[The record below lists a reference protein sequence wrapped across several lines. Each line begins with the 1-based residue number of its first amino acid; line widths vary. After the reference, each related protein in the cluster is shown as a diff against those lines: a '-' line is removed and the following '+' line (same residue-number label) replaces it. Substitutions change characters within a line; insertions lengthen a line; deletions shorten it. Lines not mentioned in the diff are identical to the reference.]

1 MRTRRFRTG
10 SEPTRPSTSANGAPP
25 PARPQNLAHRMG
37 RWSAQHRKKAV
48 FGWLAFVVVA
58 LMIGMGGA
66 PTETLVDEKAGVG
79 ESGRADEAVY
89 DAFPKKADESVLI
102 QNETLDADAPEFRA
116 VVSDVQ
122 GRLGD
127 VDEAK
132 NVVGP
137 YGNVNAISP
146 DEHSVLVEYEVP
158 GDADETSDRID
169 APVAAIDEAAQ
180 AHPAFFIDAYG
191 SASIEKE
198 FEEEVLNKD
207 FRKAEVTSLPV
218 TLIILAIAFGTLVAA
233 GLPLLLAMTAVAAT
247 LGLIGPISQISPVS
261 ESINSVILLI
271 GLAVGV
277 DYCLF
282 YIRREREERAA
293 GRGPDAALEAA
304 AATSGRAVLISGCTV
319 MFAMGGMYLGGD
331 DDFTSFATG
340 TIVVV
345 AVAMIGS
352 LTVLPA
358 LMSKLGDRIEKGRIP
373 LLGRVKARTAKLSIW
388 SRITDRVLRRPVLSL
403 VIAGGFLIALAI
415 PALGMHT
422 AEGGTETL
430 PQDLAVVQT
439 FNRVQDA
446 FPSEDSAAQVVI
458 VAEDVSAAPI
468 NDAVEQLGSETAQNE
483 ELFKGALE
491 TDVSPDLTVM
501 TVDVPTVGD
510 GIEDSSIRA
519 MEELRDNLVPAAF
532 GGVDGVRADVTG
544 PAAETVDFNDNMKS
558 HLPYV
563 FGFVLT
569 AAFLLLLVTFRS
581 IVIPIKAILLNLLS
595 VGAAYGVL
603 VLVFQNEWAE
613 GLLNFTSSDSI
624 VPWLPLFLF
633 VVLFGLS
640 MDYHVFLLTRVREA
654 FDRGMSTEEAISSA
668 VKKTAGVITSA
679 AVVMVAVFAIFA
691 TLTLLDFKQM
701 GVGLAVAVLLDATII
716 RGVLLPASMKL
727 LGDWNWYLPKWLEWL
742 PQVSPEPDVGEP
754 PPAPV
759 PEPELPREPAVV

>member
-1 MRTRRFRTG
+1 
-10 SEPTRPSTSANGAPP
+10 
-25 PARPQNLAHRMG
+25 MG
-37 RWSAQHRKKAV
+37 RWSAQHRKKAI
-48 FGWLAFVVVA
+48 FGWLAFVA
-58 LMIGMGGA
+58 LALVIGMGGA
-66 PTETLVDEKAGVG
+66 PTETLVDQESGVG
-79 ESGRADEAVY
+79 ESGRADETVY

-102 QNETLDADAPEFRA
+102 QSETLKADAPAFRA

-127 VDEAK
+127 VDNVK

-146 DEHSVLVEYEVP
+146 DERSVLVDYEVP
-158 GDADETSDRID
+158 GDADETADRID

-180 AHPAFFIDAYG
+180 AHPEFFIDAFG

-207 FRKAEVTSLPV
+207 FQKAEVTSLPV
-218 TLIILAIAFGTLVAA
+218 TLIILAIAFGTLIAA
-233 GLPLLLAMTAVAAT
+233 GLPLLLALTAVGAT

-293 GRGPDAALEAA
+293 GRGPEAALEAA
-304 AATSGRAVLISGCTV
+304 AATSGRAVLISGVTV
-319 MFAMGGMYLGGD
+319 MVAMGGMYLGGD
-331 DDFTSFATG
+331 PDFSSFATG

-345 AVAMIGS
+345 LVAMIGS

-358 LMSKLGDRIEKGRIP
+358 LLSKLGDRIEKGRVP
-373 LLGRVKARTAKLSIW
+373 LLGRLKARTARLNIW
-388 SRITDRVLRRPVLSL
+388 SRIVDRVMRRPLVSL
-403 VIAGGFLIALAI
+403 VVAGGFLIALAV
-415 PALGMHT
+415 PALGIHT
-422 AEGGTETL
+422 AEGGTDTL

-446 FPSEDSAAQVVI
+446 FPSEDSAAQVV
-458 VAEDVSAAPI
+458 VEAEDVSAGPI
-468 NDAVEQLGSETAQNE
+468 NAAVERLGRDTAQNR

-501 TVDVPTVGD
+501 TVDIPTVGD
-510 GIEDSSIRA
+510 GIEDSSVRA
-519 MEELRDNLVPAAF
+519 MEELRNNLVPAAF
-532 GGVDGVRADVTG
+532 GGVDGVEADVTG
-544 PAAETVDFNDNMKS
+544 PAAETVDFNDNLKS

-603 VLVFQNEWAE
+603 VLVFQGEWAE
-613 GLLNFTSSDSI
+613 GLLNFESSDAI
-624 VPWLPLFLF
+624 TPWLPLFLF

-640 MDYHVFLLTRVREA
+640 MDYHVFILTRVREA
-654 FDRGMSTEEAISSA
+654 YDRGMSTEQAVASAI
-668 VKKTAGVITSA
+668 KKTAGVVTSA

-701 GVGLAVAVLLDATII
+701 GVGLAVAVLIDATII
-716 RGVLLPASMKL
+716 RGVLLPACMKL
-727 LGDWNWYLPKWLEWL
+727 LGDWNWYLPSWLEWL
-742 PQVSPEPDVGEP
+742 PRVSPEPDIGEP
-754 PPAPV
+754 LPALPKEPEREREPAPV
-759 PEPELPREPAVV
+759 

>member
-1 MRTRRFRTG
+1 MRTRHSG
-10 SEPTRPSTSANGAPP
+10 NGTPP
-25 PARPQNLAHRMG
+25 VPAENLAARMG
-37 RWSAQHRKKAV
+37 RWSAQHRKKAF

-58 LMIGMGGA
+58 LVIGMGGA
-66 PTETLVDEKAGVG
+66 PTETLVDQEAGVG
-79 ESGRADEAVY
+79 DSGRADETAY
-89 DAFPKKADESVLI
+89 DAFPKKADEEVLV
-102 QNETLDADAPEFRA
+102 QSETLKANAPEFRA

-122 GRLGD
+122 GRLGETEN
-127 VDEAK
+127 VK

-137 YGNVNAISP
+137 YGNANAVSP
-146 DEHSVLVEYEVP
+146 DGHSVLIDYEVP

-169 APVAAIDEAAQ
+169 APVAAIDQAAK
-180 AHPAFFIDAYG
+180 AHPEFFIDAFG

-207 FRKAEVTSLPV
+207 FQKAEVTSLPI
-218 TLIILAIAFGTLVAA
+218 TLIILAIAFGTLMAA
-233 GLPLLLAMTAVAAT
+233 GLPLLLALTAVAAT

-293 GRGPDAALEAA
+293 GRGPEAALNAA
-304 AATSGRAVLISGCTV
+304 AATSGRAVLISGFTV

-331 DDFTSFATG
+331 PDFSSFATG

-345 AVAMIGS
+345 GIAMLGS

-358 LMSKLGDRIEKGRIP
+358 VLSKLGDRIEKGHVP
-373 LLGRVKARTAKLSIW
+373 LVGRVKARTAKLSIW
-388 SRITDRVLRRPVLSL
+388 SRIVDRVLRRPVLSL
-403 VIAGGFLIALAI
+403 VVAGGLLVALAI

-422 AEGGTETL
+422 AEGGTDTL

-446 FPSEDSAAQVVI
+446 FPSENSAVQVVI
-458 VAEDVSAAPI
+458 EADDVSAAPI
-468 NDAVEQLGSETAQNE
+468 NAAVKKLADETAKNTA
-483 ELFKGALE
+483 LFKGALE

-510 GIEDSSIRA
+510 GIEDSSVSA

-532 GGVDGVRADVTG
+532 GSLDGVRADVTG
-544 PAAETVDFNDNMKS
+544 DAAETVDFNDNMKS

-603 VLVFQNEWAE
+603 VLVFQNDWAE
-613 GLLNFTSSDSI
+613 DLLSFTSSDAI
-624 VPWLPLFLF
+624 APWLPLFLF

-640 MDYHVFLLTRVREA
+640 MDYHVFILTRVREA
-654 FDRGMSTEEAISSA
+654 YDRGMSTEEAVSSA
-668 VKKTAGVITSA
+668 IKKTAGVVTSA

-701 GVGLAVAVLLDATII
+701 GVGLAVAVLIDATIV
-716 RGVLLPASMKL
+716 RGVLLPACMKL

-742 PQVSPEPDVGEP
+742 PVVSPEPEVGEP
-754 PPAPV
+754 LPALTIEPEPAPTREPAPV
-759 PEPELPREPAVV
+759 

>member
-1 MRTRRFRTG
+1 
-10 SEPTRPSTSANGAPP
+10 
-25 PARPQNLAHRMG
+25 MG
-37 RWSAQHRKKAV
+37 RWSAQHRKKAI

-58 LMIGMGGA
+58 LVIGMGGA
-66 PTETLVDEKAGVG
+66 PTETLVDQESGVG
-79 ESGRADEAVY
+79 ESGRADETVY

-102 QNETLDADAPEFRA
+102 QSETLEADAPEFRA

-122 GRLGD
+122 GRLGEVDD
-127 VDEAK
+127 VK

-137 YGNVNAISP
+137 YGNVNAVSP
-146 DEHSVLVEYEVP
+146 DGHSVLVDYEVP
-158 GDADETSDRID
+158 GDADETADRID

-180 AHPAFFIDAYG
+180 AHPEFFIDAYG

-207 FRKAEVTSLPV
+207 FQKAEVTSLPV

-233 GLPLLLAMTAVAAT
+233 GLPLLLALTAVAAT

-293 GRGPDAALEAA
+293 GRGPEAALEAA

-319 MFAMGGMYLGGD
+319 MVAMGGMYLGGD
-331 DDFTSFATG
+331 PDFTSFATG

-373 LLGRVKARTAKLSIW
+373 LLGRVKARTAKLNIW

-403 VIAGGFLIALAI
+403 VVAGGFLVALAI

-468 NDAVEQLGSETAQNE
+468 NAAVEQLGSETAQNE

-510 GIEDSSIRA
+510 GIEDSSIEA

-613 GLLNFTSSDSI
+613 GLLNFNSSDSI

-654 FDRGMSTEEAISSA
+654 FDRGMNTEEAVSSA
-668 VKKTAGVITSA
+668 DQEDGGR
-679 AVVMVAVFAIFA
+679 
-691 TLTLLDFKQM
+691 DHERR
-701 GVGLAVAVLLDATII
+701 GGDG
-716 RGVLLPASMKL
+716 RGVRDLRDAHAARLQADGSRPGGGRSARRHDHPRRPAA
-727 LGDWNWYLPKWLEWL
+727 GEHEAPGRLEL
-742 PQVSPEPDVGEP
+742 V
-754 PPAPV
+754 PAEVARVAAAGQPGAGRRRAA
-759 PEPELPREPAVV
+759 PSSGAGAGTPARARGRLAQPCTIDLIAASAFAAFTRPS

>member
-1 MRTRRFRTG
+1 MRTR
-10 SEPTRPSTSANGAPP
+10 TSSNGAPTPP
-25 PARPQNLAHRMG
+25 PAQNLAARMG
-37 RWSAQHRKKAV
+37 RWSAQHRKKAF

-58 LMIGMGGA
+58 LMIGTGGA
-66 PTETLVDEKAGVG
+66 PTKTLVEQESGVG
-79 ESGRADEAVY
+79 DSGRADETVY
-89 DAFPKKADESVLI
+89 DSFPKKADEEVLV
-102 QNETLDADAPEFRA
+102 QSETLKADAPEFRT

-122 GRLGD
+122 GRLGE
-127 VDEAK
+127 VDNVK

-146 DEHSVLVEYEVP
+146 DKHSVLIDYEVP
-158 GDADETSDRID
+158 GDADQTSDRID
-169 APVAAIDEAAQ
+169 APVAAIDQAAK
-180 AHPAFFIDAYG
+180 AHPEFFIDAFG

-198 FEEEVLNKD
+198 FQEEVLNKD
-207 FRKAEVTSLPV
+207 FQKAEVTSLPV
-218 TLIILAIAFGTLVAA
+218 TLIILAIAFGTLMAA
-233 GLPLLLAMTAVAAT
+233 GVPLLLALTAVAAT

-261 ESINSVILLI
+261 DSINSVILLI

-293 GRGPDAALEAA
+293 GRGPAAALEAA
-304 AATSGRAVLISGCTV
+304 AATSGRAVLISGFTV

-331 DDFTSFATG
+331 PDFSSFATG

-345 AVAMIGS
+345 AIAMLGS

-358 LMSKLGDRIEKGRIP
+358 VLSKLGDRIEKGRVP

-388 SRITDRVLRRPVLSL
+388 SRIVDRVLRRPVLA
-403 VIAGGFLIALAI
+403 VVVAGGFLVALAI

-422 AEGGTETL
+422 AEGGTDTL

-446 FPSEDSAAQVVI
+446 FPSEDSTAGVVI
-458 VAEDVSAAPI
+458 QADDVSAARI
-468 NDAVEQLGSETAQNE
+468 NAAVKRLGNETAKDK

-501 TVDVPTVGD
+501 TVDIPTVGD
-510 GIEDSSIRA
+510 GVEDSSIRA

-532 GGVDGVRADVTG
+532 GSLDGVSTAVTG
-544 PAAETVDFNDNMKS
+544 SAAQTVDFNDNMKS

-563 FGFVLT
+563 FAFVLT

-603 VLVFQNEWAE
+603 VLVFQNTWAE
-613 GLLNFTSSDSI
+613 SLLNFTSSDAI
-624 VPWLPLFLF
+624 TPWLPLFLF

-640 MDYHVFLLTRVREA
+640 MDYHVFILTRVREA
-654 FDRGMSTEEAISSA
+654 YDRGMTTEEAVSSA
-668 VKKTAGVITSA
+668 IKKTAGVVTSA
-679 AVVMVAVFAIFA
+679 ALVMVAVFAIFG

-701 GVGLAVAVLLDATII
+701 GVGLAVAVLIDATII

-742 PQVSPEPDVGEP
+742 PKVSPEPDVGEP
-754 PPAPV
+754 IPKPVTPPARP
-759 PEPELPREPAVV
+759 EPAVV

>member
-1 MRTRRFRTG
+1 MRTRISG
-10 SEPTRPSTSANGAPP
+10 NGAPP
-25 PARPQNLAHRMG
+25 APAPIPARNLAARMG
-37 RWSAQHRKKAV
+37 RWSAQHRKKAI
-48 FGWLAFVVVA
+48 FGWLAFVVLA
-58 LMIGMGGA
+58 LVIGMGGA
-66 PTETLVDEKAGVG
+66 PTETLVQQEAGVG
-79 ESGRADEAVY
+79 ESGKADETVY

-102 QNETLDADAPEFRA
+102 QSETLKADAPEFRA
-116 VVSDVQ
+116 VVSDIQ
-122 GRLGD
+122 GRLGA
-127 VDEAK
+127 VEEVK

-146 DEHSVLVEYEVP
+146 DGHSVLVDYEVP
-158 GDADETSDRID
+158 GDADETSDRIE
-169 APVAAIDEAAQ
+169 APVAAIDEAAR
-180 AHPAFFIDAYG
+180 AHPEFFIDAFG
-191 SASIEKE
+191 DASIEKE

-207 FRKAEVTSLPV
+207 FQKAEVTSLPV

-233 GLPLLLAMTAVAAT
+233 GLPLLLALTAVGAT

-293 GRGPDAALEAA
+293 GRGPEAALEAA
-304 AATSGRAVLISGCTV
+304 AATSGRAVLISGFTV
-319 MFAMGGMYLGGD
+319 MVAMGGMYLGGD
-331 DDFTSFATG
+331 ADFSSFATG

-345 AVAMIGS
+345 LVAMIGS

-358 LMSKLGDRIEKGRIP
+358 LLSKLGDRIEKGRVP
-373 LLGRVKARTAKLSIW
+373 LLGRLKARTAKLNIW
-388 SRITDRVLRRPVLSL
+388 SRVVDSVMRRPVVWL
-403 VIAGGFLIALAI
+403 VVASGFLVALAI
-415 PALGMHT
+415 PALGLHT
-422 AEGGTETL
+422 AEGGTDTL

-446 FPSEDSAAQVVI
+446 FPSEDSAAQVVVEAEN
-458 VAEDVSAAPI
+458 VAAEPVNAAV
-468 NDAVEQLGSETAQNE
+468 AQLGRETAENKK
-483 ELFKGALE
+483 LFKGALE

-519 MEELRDNLVPAAF
+519 LDELRDNLVPAAF
-532 GGVDGVRADVTG
+532 GGVDGVEANVTG
-544 PAAETVDFNDNMKS
+544 PAAQTVDFNDNLKS
-558 HLPYV
+558 NLPYV

-581 IVIPIKAILLNLLS
+581 IVIPIKAIVLNLMS
-595 VGAAYGVL
+595 VSAAYGVL

-613 GLLNFTSSDSI
+613 GLLNFESSDAI
-624 VPWLPLFLF
+624 TPWLPLFLF

-640 MDYHVFLLTRVREA
+640 MDYHVFILTRVREA
-654 FDRGMSTEEAISSA
+654 YDRGMTTEQAVSSA
-668 VKKTAGVITSA
+668 IKKTAGVVTSA

-701 GVGLAVAVLLDATII
+701 GVGLAVAVLIDATII
-716 RGVLLPASMKL
+716 RGVLLPACMKL
-727 LGDWNWYLPKWLEWL
+727 FGDWNWYLPSWLEWL
-742 PQVSPEPDVGEP
+742 PRVSPEPEIGEP
-754 PPAPV
+754 EPIPAP
-759 PEPELPREPAVV
+759 ESERPREPALV

>member
-1 MRTRRFRTG
+1 MRTRSSG
-10 SEPTRPSTSANGAPP
+10 NGAPP
-25 PARPQNLAHRMG
+25 PAPPQNLAHRMG
-37 RWSAQHRKKAV
+37 RWSAQHRKKAI

-58 LMIGMGGA
+58 LVIGMGGA
-66 PTETLVDEKAGVG
+66 PTETLVDQESGVG

-102 QNETLDADAPEFRA
+102 QSETLEADAPEFRA

-127 VDEAK
+127 VDDVK

-137 YGNVNAISP
+137 YGNVNAVSP
-146 DEHSVLVEYEVP
+146 DGHSVLIDYEVP
-158 GDADETSDRID
+158 GDADETADRID
-169 APVAAIDEAAQ
+169 APVAAIDEAAK
-180 AHPAFFIDAYG
+180 AHPGFFIDAYG
-191 SASIEKE
+191 EASIEKE

-207 FRKAEVTSLPV
+207 FQKAEVTSLPV

-233 GLPLLLAMTAVAAT
+233 GLPLLLALTAVAAT
-247 LGLIGPISQISPVS
+247 LGLIGPISQIAPVS

-293 GRGPDAALEAA
+293 GRGPAAALEAA

-331 DDFTSFATG
+331 ADFTSFATG

-345 AVAMIGS
+345 GVAMIGS

-373 LLGRVKARTAKLSIW
+373 LLGRVKARTAKLSFW
-388 SRITDRVLRRPVLSL
+388 SRVTDRVLRRPVLSL
-403 VIAGGFLIALAI
+403 VVAGGFLIALAI

-422 AEGGTETL
+422 AEGGTDTL

-468 NDAVEQLGSETAQNE
+468 NAAVEQLGSDTAQNE

-519 MEELRDNLVPAAF
+519 MDELRDNLVPAAF
-532 GGVDGVRADVTG
+532 GGVDGV
-544 PAAETVDFNDNMKS
+544 
-558 HLPYV
+558 
-563 FGFVLT
+563 
-569 AAFLLLLVTFRS
+569 
-581 IVIPIKAILLNLLS
+581 
-595 VGAAYGVL
+595 
-603 VLVFQNEWAE
+603 
-613 GLLNFTSSDSI
+613 
-624 VPWLPLFLF
+624 
-633 VVLFGLS
+633 
-640 MDYHVFLLTRVREA
+640 
-654 FDRGMSTEEAISSA
+654 SA
-668 VKKTAGVITSA
+668 P
-679 AVVMVAVFAIFA
+679 M
-691 TLTLLDFKQM
+691 
-701 GVGLAVAVLLDATII
+701 
-716 RGVLLPASMKL
+716 
-727 LGDWNWYLPKWLEWL
+727 
-742 PQVSPEPDVGEP
+742 
-754 PPAPV
+754 
-759 PEPELPREPAVV
+759 

>member
-1 MRTRRFRTG
+1 MRTRSSG
-10 SEPTRPSTSANGAPP
+10 NGTPP
-25 PARPQNLAHRMG
+25 VPQHNLAARMG
-37 RWSAQHRKKAV
+37 RWSAQHRKKAF

-58 LMIGMGGA
+58 LMIGMNGA
-66 PTETLVDEKAGVG
+66 PTQTLVDQEAGVG
-79 ESGRADEAVY
+79 ESGRADETAY
-89 DAFPKKADESVLI
+89 DAFPKKADEEVLV
-102 QNETLDADAPEFRA
+102 QNETIKADSPEFKA
-116 VVSDVQ
+116 VVSDIQ

-127 VDEAK
+127 TENVK
-132 NVVGP
+132 NVIGP
-137 YGNVNAISP
+137 YGNANSVSP
-146 DEHSVLVEYEVP
+146 DGHSVLIDYEVP
-158 GDADETSDRID
+158 GDADETSDRIE
-169 APVAAIDEAAQ
+169 APVAAIDAAAK
-180 AHPAFFIDAYG
+180 AHPEYFIDAFG

-198 FEEEVLNKD
+198 FNEEVLQKD
-207 FRKAEVTSLPV
+207 FQKAEVTSLPV
-218 TLIILAIAFGTLVAA
+218 TLIILAIAFGTLMAA
-233 GLPLLLAMTAVAAT
+233 GVPLLLALTAVAAT

-261 ESINSVILLI
+261 DSINSVVLLI

-293 GRGPDAALEAA
+293 GRGPEAALNAA
-304 AATSGRAVLISGCTV
+304 AATSGRAVLISGVTV
-319 MFAMGGMYLGGD
+319 MFAMAGMYLGGD
-331 DDFTSFATG
+331 PDFSSFATG
-340 TIVVV
+340 TILVV
-345 AVAMIGS
+345 AVAMLGS

-358 LMSKLGDRIEKGRIP
+358 VLSKLGDRIER
-373 LLGRVKARTAKLSIW
+373 GRVPLVGRAKARTAKWNIW
-388 SRITDRVLRRPVLSL
+388 SRIVDRTLRRPVLSL
-403 VIAGGFLIALAI
+403 VVAGGFLVALAI

-422 AEGGTETL
+422 AEGGTDTL
-430 PQDLAVVQT
+430 PQDLAVVKT

-446 FPSEDSAAQVVI
+446 FPSENSAAQVVI
-458 VAEDVSAAPI
+458 KADDVSAAPI
-468 NDAVEQLGSETAQNE
+468 NAAVKQLGDETAKNTA
-483 ELFKGALE
+483 LFKGDLE

-510 GIEDSSIRA
+510 GIEDSSVRA

-532 GGVDGVRADVTG
+532 GGLDGVRADVTG
-544 PAAETVDFNDNMKS
+544 DAAQTADFNDNMKS

-563 FGFVLT
+563 FAFVLT

-613 GLLNFTSSDSI
+613 GLLNFNSSDAI
-624 VPWLPLFLF
+624 APWLPLFLF

-640 MDYHVFLLTRVREA
+640 MDYHVFILTRVREA
-654 FDRGMSTEEAISSA
+654 YDRGMSTEEAVSSA
-668 VKKTAGVITSA
+668 IKKTAGVVTSA

-701 GVGLAVAVLLDATII
+701 GVGLAFAVLIDATIV

-742 PQVSPEPDVGEP
+742 PVVSPEPDVGDVITLPALEP
-754 PPAPV
+754 EREPEPV
-759 PEPELPREPAVV
+759 PVHA

>member
-1 MRTRRFRTG
+1 MRTRISG
-10 SEPTRPSTSANGAPP
+10 NGAPP
-25 PARPQNLAHRMG
+25 PPAQNRNLAARMG
-37 RWSAQHRKKAV
+37 RWSAQHRKKAI
-48 FGWLAFVVVA
+48 FGWLAFVLVA
-58 LMIGMGGA
+58 LFIGMNGA
-66 PTETLVDEKAGVG
+66 PTETLVDQESGVG
-79 ESGRADEAVY
+79 ESGRADETVY
-89 DAFPKKADESVLI
+89 DAFPKKADEEVLV
-102 QNETLDADAPEFRA
+102 QSQTLTTDDPEFRA

-122 GRLGD
+122 GRLGE
-127 VDEAK
+127 VDNVK
-132 NVVGP
+132 NVIGP
-137 YGNVNAISP
+137 YGNANGVSP
-146 DEHSVLVEYEVP
+146 DNHSVLIDYEVP

-169 APVAAIDEAAQ
+169 APIAAIDQAAK
-180 AHPAFFIDAYG
+180 AHPDFFIDAFG
-191 SASIEKE
+191 DASIEKE

-207 FRKAEVTSLPV
+207 FQKAEVTSLPI

-233 GLPLLLAMTAVAAT
+233 GIPLLLALTAVAAT
-247 LGLIGPISQISPVS
+247 LGLIGPISQIAPVS
-261 ESINSVILLI
+261 ESINSVVLLI

-293 GRGPDAALEAA
+293 GRGPEAALEAA
-304 AATSGRAVLISGCTV
+304 AATSGRAVLISGFTV
-319 MFAMGGMYLGGD
+319 MFAMGGMYLGND
-331 DDFTSFATG
+331 PDFTSFATG

-345 AVAMIGS
+345 GVAMIGS

-358 LMSKLGDRIEKGRIP
+358 VLSKLGDRIERGRVP
-373 LLGRVKARTAKLSIW
+373 LLGRIKARTAKLSIW
-388 SRITDRVLRRPVLSL
+388 PRIVDRVLRRPVLSL
-403 VIAGGFLIALAI
+403 VLAGGFLIALAI
-415 PALGMHT
+415 PALGLHT
-422 AEGGTETL
+422 AEGGTDTL

-439 FNRVQDA
+439 YNRVLDA
-446 FPSEDSAAQVVI
+446 FPSENSGAQVVV

-468 NDAVEQLGSETAQNE
+468 TAAVRRLGTETAKDTE
-483 ELFKGALE
+483 VFKGELE
-491 TDVSPDLTVM
+491 TDVSPDLTVL

-510 GIEDSSIRA
+510 GIEDSSVRA

-532 GGVDGVRADVTG
+532 GTLDGVSADVTG
-544 PAAETVDFNDNMKS
+544 SAAETVDFNDNMNS
-558 HLPYV
+558 RLPYV
-563 FGFVLT
+563 FGFVLG

-613 GLLNFTSSDSI
+613 GLLNFTSSDAI
-624 VPWLPLFLF
+624 TPWLPLFLF

-640 MDYHVFLLTRVREA
+640 MDYHVFILTRVREA
-654 FDRGMSTEEAISSA
+654 YDRGMTTEEAVSSA
-668 VKKTAGVITSA
+668 IKKTAGVVTSA

-742 PQVSPEPDVGEP
+742 PRVSPEPDVGDAIKLPAPEP
-754 PPAPV
+754 EPEPEPAPV
-759 PEPELPREPAVV
+759 